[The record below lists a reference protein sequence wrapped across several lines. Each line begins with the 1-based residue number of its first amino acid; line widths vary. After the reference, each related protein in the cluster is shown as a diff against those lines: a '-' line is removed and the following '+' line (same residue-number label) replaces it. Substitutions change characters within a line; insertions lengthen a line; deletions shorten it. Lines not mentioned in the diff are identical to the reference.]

1 MSEILEKIVAS
12 KRREVQ
18 RRREQIPLAELKER
32 SSGGQDGRLRDAL
45 SGEGLALMAE
55 IKPRAPSAGRLTEL
69 PAETVARVY
78 EEEEVHAVS
87 VLTDEPF
94 FGQGLEALEEVREV
108 LTRPVLRKEFILDEY
123 QVYETAAAG
132 ADALLLIASV
142 LSPGKLESLRARS
155 ESLGLDVLVEVHTR
169 RELESLESMPA
180 LLGINNR
187 TLEGDFETDLG
198 VTERLAPEVP
208 ASTVLVSESGITGP
222 EELVRLG
229 DVQGV
234 DAVLV
239 GTALLRGAS
248 DPEIVRQRVRR
259 FLHAASDGGAPDR
272 GGSGEPG

>member
-1 MSEILEKIVAS
+1 MSEILEDIVAS
-12 KRREVQ
+12 KRREVD
-18 RRREQIPLAELKER
+18 RRRERIPLADLRARCPER
-32 SSGGQDGRLRDAL
+32 EGGRLSGAL

-55 IKPRAPSAGRLTEL
+55 IKPRAPSAGRLTDL
-69 PAETVARVY
+69 PAGTVARIY
-78 EEEEVHAVS
+78 EEEGVHAVS

-132 ADALLLIASV
+132 ADALLLIASI
-142 LSPGKLESLRARS
+142 LPPGKLESLRARA

-187 TLEGDFETDLG
+187 TLEGDFGVDLG

-222 EELVRLG
+222 EDLARLAN
-229 DVQGV
+229 VEGV

-239 GTALLRGAS
+239 GTALLRGAD
-248 DPEIVRQRVRR
+248 DPEVVRERVRR
-259 FLHAASDGGAPDR
+259 FLPDASGGGTSDR
-272 GGSGEPG
+272 D